1 MRTCALLHIVKS
13 VQKDVT
19 DGSFDGSQVGCASIT
34 MHMCAP
40 DQAWWGARRLMQA
53 SGVKRSRA
61 GVREGQRVEQLEEF
75 AAACARVDFRPPL
88 SAKQAAFL
96 HTLQAERLY

>member
-1 MRTCALLHIVKS
+1 
-13 VQKDVT
+13 
-19 DGSFDGSQVGCASIT
+19 
-34 MHMCAP
+34 
-40 DQAWWGARRLMQA
+40 MQA

-75 AAACARVDFRPPL
+75 AAACAHVDFRPPL